1 VTTVVLVSIGG
12 NACATSTS
20 LGEIDPESREKLDPT
35 AAVPG
40 HSPSV
45 RAANKACSSVLKNS

>member
-1 VTTVVLVSIGG
+1 MTTVALVSIGG
-12 NACATSTS
+12 NACATSNS
-20 LGEIDPESREKLDPT
+20 PGEFDPEARAKLDRI
-35 AAVPG
+35 AAVAA

>member
-1 VTTVVLVSIGG
+1 VTTVVPVDVGED
-12 NACATSTS
+12 ACPTSTS
-20 LGEIDPESREKLDPT
+20 LGETDPESREKLDRIP
-35 AAVPG
+35 AVAG